1 MGGVDVGRKHL
12 VQLRR
17 VLLFRSIEYST
28 PSTANVRDAV
38 ASVPSAPA
46 KPESTASV
54 GVEGGS

>member
-46 KPESTASV
+46 KSRRLV
-54 GVEGGS
+54 